1 MRARIASIESGDIL
15 YKILWFNFETETLR
29 QRSHLRCY
37 YLAWAGHR
45 AFLFLILSSIRI
57 WGASPAGPATS
68 AVSLS
73 ADADAAIIAQVE
85 ERAREAEKRG
95 DVPGLVLALNDEA
108 DACLRAHDFNAGE
121 KLRLQVLHL
130 QEEHA
135 GRDSLPVS
143 DALLNLGW
151 FYGNMA
157 RYEAA
162 QQALDRCQD
171 IRQRLLGPD
180 AAPVAE
186 VLNALGALEENRSN
200 LTLAEAFYQQAIA
213 IQEKVLGTQSA
224 VTANT
229 WNNLATLY
237 WIMGDYASAQKLFTQ
252 ALAVRE
258 KALGPN
264 TIGVAKT
271 LNNLALLDSSLG
283 DYDEAEDY
291 FQRALRI
298 RTTRLGPDNPS
309 TLTTLSQLGLL
320 YVRKGNDARAEP
332 LLEQAVAM
340 QEKTSGA
347 DNPDV
352 ARSQVEL
359 AMLYDRRK
367 LYDKAEPLLMRAL
380 ESRRRILG
388 GEHPEV
394 AASLAALARHD
405 HSQGRLPEALPLY
418 EQALKIDE
426 EALGKNHPD
435 TLAIAGD
442 LAFLKIE
449 LRQPDDAT
457 RLARDVAEA
466 QQNMLNGVFTFAPE
480 RQRME
485 FERTLEPCDLPAA
498 LADADLLAE
507 TVLRT
512 KGVVLDSLLEDEAL
526 TRAERDP
533 DVREMMEKRRLL
545 LAQLGQTP
553 EDASG
558 TDFSNATAALADR
571 RKLEQEEQQLEASLA
586 DKGVGSGQTR
596 RALATDVSEVREAL
610 PGDAALVEYVAYN
623 RYTGRLGSEPAYGAV
638 LLTRDAPCQWVPLG
652 SAAEIN
658 ARVRLDQ
665 KYMRKR
671 VREAALAAVLHE
683 LHQSLCQ
690 PVLAALPA
698 GIHRLIISP
707 DSDLNFV
714 SFATLLDA
722 DDRFLAD
729 DFELN
734 YVSSGRDLLQKPG
747 WLPKTKRLVVF
758 ADPDYNHAP
767 NATAAALARAKA
779 AAREDDLLPPLPGT
793 EREAA
798 FLQLEAKRDGIE
810 AQVYRGGDASE
821 ANLAKLDSPY
831 VLHLATH
838 GLYLSEDEA
847 PNLPVGAGDGAKALA
862 AQPMTRSVLALAGA
876 AVTLRDWKRGIFPA
890 SENDGVLTAQQA
902 AGLNLDHTWLVVLS
916 ACDTGGGEARAG
928 EGVLGLRRG
937 FAEAG
942 AQNLLM
948 TLWTADDAETADLM
962 EAFYREA
969 LRSGDAPGALARVQ
983 RASLDEVRKKSGLS
997 DAVRKAGPFILSY

>member
-1 MRARIASIESGDIL
+1 MRS
-15 YKILWFNFETETLR
+15 
-29 QRSHLRCY
+29 Y
-37 YLAWAGHR
+37 YPAGV
-45 AFLFLILSSIRI
+45 AFQALLFLVLVNTAVL
-57 WGASPAGPATS
+57 GANPGNPATS
-68 AVSLS
+68 AERPSG
-73 ADADAAIIAQVE
+73 DANAIIIVQAE
-85 ERAREAEKRG
+85 ERAREAERRG
-95 DVPGLVLALNDEA
+95 DVPSLVQALNDEA
-108 DACLRAHDFNAGE
+108 DARLRAHEFDAGE
-121 KLRLQVLHL
+121 KLRLRVLHL

-157 RYEAA
+157 RYETA
-162 QQALDRCQD
+162 QEALDRCQE

-200 LTLAEAFYQQAIA
+200 LTLAEAFYQQAIG

-258 KALGPN
+258 KTLGPN
-264 TIGVAKT
+264 SAGVAKT
-271 LNNLALLDSSLG
+271 LTDLALLDSSLG

-298 RTTRLGPDNPS
+298 RTARLGADNPS
-309 TLTTLSQLGLL
+309 TVSTLSQLGLL
-320 YVRKGNDARAEP
+320 YVRKGDDARAEP
-332 LLEQAVAM
+332 LLVQAVAM
-340 QEKTSGA
+340 QEKISQA
-347 DNPDV
+347 DDPDV
-352 ARSQVEL
+352 ARSLEQL

-367 LYDKAEPLLMRAL
+367 LYDKAEPLHLRAL
-380 ESRRRILG
+380 AIRRRILG
-388 GEHPEV
+388 NAHPEV

-405 HSQGRLPEALPLY
+405 HAQGRLPEALPLY
-418 EQALKIDE
+418 EEALKIDE

-435 TLAIAGD
+435 TLAIASD
-442 LAFLKIE
+442 LAFLQIE
-449 LRQPDDAT
+449 LRQPGDAT
-457 RLARDVAEA
+457 RLARDVADA
-466 QQNMLNGVFTFAPE
+466 QENMLNGVFTFAPE

-485 FERTLEPCDLPAA
+485 FERTMQPCDLPAA

-512 KGVVLDSLLEDEAL
+512 KGIVLDSLLEDEAV

-533 DVREMMEKRRLL
+533 EVSEMMEKRRQL
-545 LAQLGQTP
+545 LAQLGQQP
-553 EDASG
+553 EDASSA
-558 TDFSNATAALADR
+558 DVSSSPAALADR
-571 RKLEQEEQQLEASLA
+571 QKLEQEEQELEASLA

-596 RALATDVSEVREAL
+596 RALATDVSDVQEGL

-623 RYTGRLGSEPAYGAV
+623 RYTGRLNTEPAYGAV
-638 LLTRDAPCQWVPLG
+638 VMTRDAPCQWVPLG
-652 SAAEIN
+652 SAAEID
-658 ARVRLDQ
+658 AWVRLDQ

-671 VREAALAAVLHE
+671 VREAALAEVLRG
-683 LHQSLCQ
+683 LYQSLCQ
-690 PVLAALPA
+690 PVLAALPN
-698 GIHRLIISP
+698 GIHRLILSP
-707 DSDLNFV
+707 DGDLNFV

-722 DDRFLAD
+722 GDRFFAD

-734 YVSSGRDLLQKPG
+734 YVSSGRDLLQRPG
-747 WLPKTKRLVVF
+747 LMPKTRRLVVF
-758 ADPDYNHAP
+758 ANPDYDHRP
-767 NATAAALARAKA
+767 NAVTAKGRPGIEAT
-779 AAREDDLLPPLPGT
+779 EDDLLPPLPGT

-798 FLQLEAKRDGIE
+798 FLQQEAKREGL
-810 AQVYRGGDASE
+810 AVQVYRGADASE
-821 ANLAKLDSPY
+821 ANLAKQDSPY

-838 GLYLSEDEA
+838 GLYLSENDV
-847 PNLPVGAGDGAKALA
+847 PNLPVGPGDGGKALA
-862 AQPMTRSVLALAGA
+862 APMTRSLLALAGA
-876 AVTLRDWKRGIFPA
+876 AVTLRDWKKGIFPPPG
-890 SENDGVLTAQQA
+890 NDGLLTAQQA

-948 TLWTADDAETADLM
+948 TLWTADDVETADLM
-962 EAFYREA
+962 EAFYGEA
-969 LRSGDAPGALARVQ
+969 LHSGDAPGALARAQ
-983 RASLDEVRKKSGLS
+983 RTSLDEVRRKSGLAE
-997 DAVRKAGPFILSY
+997 AVRKAGPFILSY